1 MNVMKEIVDTTE
13 TIVRHLVC
21 EEIRE
26 KITEITGFSV
36 EELKVNLDDLNPKDI
51 FDILD
56 QVEKGE

>member
-21 EEIRE
+21 GEIRE
-26 KITEITGFSV
+26 RIAEITGFSV
-36 EELKVNLDDLNPKDI
+36 EELKEMIYDLDPKAV

-56 QVEKGE
+56 QIEKGE